1 MVWISIMSTDVRT
14 FFYKRAGYLLLVPG
28 IVVLL
33 FLVIYPLARS
43 IWVSL
48 HTFYLAKPQQFPFVG
63 LRNYYLL
70 LFEDHV
76 FRIALRNTML
86 IVIVAVPSEFFL
98 GLLLATQLNR
108 EDLKGRKIFRA
119 ILVLPIALMP
129 IVVGVL
135 WKFMLHPR
143 YGIVNFGLGLMGIE
157 PIQWIADPR
166 FALLS
171 VMVVDIWEWTPFMVL
186 VLYAGFISLPK
197 EPVEAA
203 RIDGASDWQLFVHIS
218 LPLVLPIVVVAILIR
233 VMDII
238 KMFDIV
244 YVLTRGGP
252 GDSTEL
258 LSLYDFRVGLNYFY
272 MGKAA
277 ALSWIIVILVTILAQ
292 VFLRVVKF
300 EKR

>member
-1 MVWISIMSTDVRT
+1 MMTNLKG
-14 FFYKRAGYLLLVPG
+14 FFYKRAGHLLLVPG
-28 IVVLL
+28 VVVLL
-33 FLVIYPLARS
+33 FLVMYPMVRS

-48 HTFYLAKPQQFPFVG
+48 HTWYLAKPQQFPFVG
-63 LRNYYLL
+63 LRNYYQLL
-70 LFEDHV
+70 VEDHV
-76 FRIALRNTML
+76 FKIALRNTMI
-86 IVIVAVPSEFFL
+86 IVMVAVPAEFFL

-108 EDLKGRKIFRA
+108 EDIKGRKIFRA
-119 ILVLPIALMP
+119 ILVLPIAIMP
-129 IVVGVL
+129 VVVGVL

-143 YGIVNFGLGLMGIE
+143 YGIMNFGLGLLGIR
-157 PIQWIADPR
+157 PVQWVADPR
-166 FALLS
+166 FALIS

-186 VLYAGFISLPK
+186 VLYAGFISVPR

-203 RIDGASDWQLFVHIS
+203 LIDGASNWQLFIYIS
-218 LPLVLPIVVVAILIR
+218 LPLILPIVVVAILIR
-233 VMDII
+233 IMDII

-258 LSLYDFRVGLNYFY
+258 LSLYNFRIGLNYFY

-277 ALSWIIVILVTILAQ
+277 ALSWIIVILVSILAQ
-292 VFLRVVKF
+292 VFLRMVKF

>member
-1 MVWISIMSTDVRT
+1 MTTNLKT

-33 FLVIYPLARS
+33 FLVMYPLVRS

-48 HTFYLAKPQQFPFVG
+48 HTWYLAKPQLFPFVG
-63 LRNYYLL
+63 LRNYSQL
-70 LFEDHV
+70 LFQDHV
-76 FRIALRNTML
+76 FKIALRNTMIIVL
-86 IVIVAVPSEFFL
+86 IAIPMEFFL

-108 EDLKGRKIFRA
+108 EDIKGKKIFRA

-143 YGIVNFGLGLMGIE
+143 YGIVNFGLGLLGIE
-157 PIQWIADPR
+157 SIQWIADPR
-166 FALLS
+166 FALIS
-171 VMVVDIWEWTPFMVL
+171 VMIVDIWEWTPFMVL
-186 VLYAGFISLPK
+186 VLFAGFLSIPK

-203 RIDGASDWQLFVHIS
+203 RIDGASDWQLFFRIS
-218 LPLVLPIVVVAILIR
+218 LPLILPIVVVAILIR
-233 VMDII
+233 IMDII
-238 KMFDIV
+238 KMFDVV

-258 LSLYDFRVGLNYFY
+258 LSLYGFRIGLNYFY

-277 ALSWIIVILVTILAQ
+277 ALSWIIVIMVSILAQ
-292 VFLRVVKF
+292 IFLRVVKF
-300 EKR
+300 GKR

>member
-1 MVWISIMSTDVRT
+1 MTTDVKK
-14 FFYKRAGYLLLVPG
+14 FFYKRAGYLLLIPG
-28 IVVLL
+28 VVTLL
-33 FLVIYPLARS
+33 FLVIYPMVRS

-48 HTFYLAKPQQFPFVG
+48 HTWYLAKPQQFPFIG
-63 LRNYYLL
+63 LRNYSQL
-70 LFEDHV
+70 LFEDQV
-76 FRIALRNTML
+76 FKIALRNTLL
-86 IVIVAVPSEFFL
+86 IVIIVVPLEFFL
-98 GLLLATQLNR
+98 GLLIATLLNR
-108 EDLKGRKIFRA
+108 EDIKGRKVFRA
-119 ILVLPIALMP
+119 IMVLPLAIMP

-143 YGIVNFGLGLMGIE
+143 YGIVNYGLSFLGVE
-157 PIQWIADPR
+157 PIQWVADPR
-166 FALLS
+166 FALAS
-171 VMVVDIWEWTPFMVL
+171 VMMVDVWEWTPFMVL
-186 VLYAGFISLPK
+186 VLYAGLISIPK

-203 RIDGASDWQLFVHIS
+203 SIDGASEWQLFVHIS
-218 LPLVLPIVVVAILIR
+218 LPLVLPIVVVAVLIR
-233 VMDII
+233 IMDII

-258 LSLYDFRVGLNYFY
+258 LSLYDFRIGLNYFY

-292 VFLRVVKF
+292 IFLRVVRV

>member
-1 MVWISIMSTDVRT
+1 MTSELKT

-28 IVVLL
+28 VVVLL
-33 FLVIYPLARS
+33 SLVIYPMIRS

-48 HTFYLAKPQQFPFVG
+48 HTWYLAKPQQFPFIG
-63 LRNYYLL
+63 LRNYSQL
-70 LFEDHV
+70 LFQDHV
-76 FRIALRNTML
+76 FTISLRNTMTIVL
-86 IVIVAVPSEFFL
+86 IAVPAEFFL

-108 EDLKGRKIFRA
+108 EDIKGRKIFRA

-143 YGIVNFGLGLMGIE
+143 YGVVNFGLGLLGIE
-157 PIQWIADPR
+157 PVQWVADQR
-166 FALLS
+166 FALMS
-171 VMVVDIWEWTPFMVL
+171 VMLVDIWEWTPFMVL

-197 EPVEAA
+197 EPIEAA
-203 RIDGASDWQLFVHIS
+203 RIDGASDWQLFTHIS
-218 LPLVLPIVVVAILIR
+218 LPLILPIVIVAILIR
-233 VMDII
+233 IMDII
-238 KMFDIV
+238 KMFDVV

-258 LSLYDFRVGLNYFY
+258 LSLYDFRIGLNYFY

-277 ALSWIIVILVTILAQ
+277 ALSWIIVILVSVLAQ
-292 VFLRVVKF
+292 IFLRVVKS
-300 EKR
+300 EKG

>member
-1 MVWISIMSTDVRT
+1 MTSELKT

-28 IVVLL
+28 VVVLL
-33 FLVIYPLARS
+33 SLVIYPMIRS

-48 HTFYLAKPQQFPFVG
+48 HTWYLAKPQQFPFIG
-63 LRNYYLL
+63 LRNYSQL
-70 LFEDHV
+70 LFQDHV
-76 FRIALRNTML
+76 FAIALRNTMTIVL
-86 IVIVAVPSEFFL
+86 IAVPAEFFL

-108 EDLKGRKIFRA
+108 EDIKGRKIFRA

-143 YGIVNFGLGLMGIE
+143 YGVVNFGLGLLGIE
-157 PIQWIADPR
+157 PVQWVADQR
-166 FALLS
+166 FALMS
-171 VMVVDIWEWTPFMVL
+171 VMLVDIWEWTPFMVL

-197 EPVEAA
+197 EPIEAA
-203 RIDGASDWQLFVHIS
+203 RIDGASDWQLFTHIS
-218 LPLVLPIVVVAILIR
+218 LPLILPIVIVAILIR
-233 VMDII
+233 IMDII
-238 KMFDIV
+238 KMFDVV

-258 LSLYDFRVGLNYFY
+258 LSLYDFRIGLNYFY

-277 ALSWIIVILVTILAQ
+277 ALSWIIVILVSVLAQ
-292 VFLRVVKF
+292 IFLRVVKS
-300 EKR
+300 EKG

>member
-1 MVWISIMSTDVRT
+1 MTTDLKG

-28 IVVLL
+28 VVVLL
-33 FLVIYPLARS
+33 SLVMYPMVRS

-48 HTFYLAKPQQFPFVG
+48 HTWYLAKPQQFPFVG
-63 LRNYYLL
+63 LRNYYQLL
-70 LFEDHV
+70 VEDHV
-76 FRIALRNTML
+76 FKIALRNTMI
-86 IVIVAVPSEFFL
+86 IVIVAVPAEFFL

-108 EDLKGRKIFRA
+108 EDIKGRKIFRA
-119 ILVLPIALMP
+119 ILVLPIAIMP
-129 IVVGVL
+129 VVVGVL

-143 YGIVNFGLGLMGIE
+143 YGIMNFGLGLLGIR
-157 PIQWIADPR
+157 PVQWVADPR
-166 FALLS
+166 FALIS

-186 VLYAGFISLPK
+186 VLYAGFISLPR

-203 RIDGASDWQLFVHIS
+203 LIDGASNWQLFIYIS
-218 LPLVLPIVVVAILIR
+218 LPLILPIVVVAILIR
-233 VMDII
+233 IMDII

-258 LSLYDFRVGLNYFY
+258 LSLYDFRIGLNYFY

-277 ALSWIIVILVTILAQ
+277 ALSWIIVILVSILAQ
-292 VFLRVVKF
+292 VFLRMVKF